1 MKNILFLAVF
11 FCFSITYGQQNN
23 ASFTFTPDKPKQG
36 EPITLVY
43 DEASP
48 SATLKGV
55 SDLTCHVFFGR
66 RDLDPLLIEIPLK
79 KEAGMWRGV
88 VNVEDTSA
96 CIVFFRLVSGENKDD
111 NNGDAWYS
119 IVYRKDGKPVKDG
132 HLRAGNFLLNGRFFN
147 YRHKVNLDQARF
159 HFEQERMLYPE
170 QWRATT
176 GLWDVR
182 MKEDQSPEVQK
193 ALKTELASFYDSH
206 KDDENVVENVITWWG
221 KLGDSAKA
229 DEIRKYEIGKN
240 PKGLVAQL
248 GRSSLIWEAPDNTK
262 RIGLLKQFLTDFP
275 SMDRKA
281 RQMYLPNLFFLQARN
296 NELEAAAEV
305 MNEIEKPEAN
315 LYNEIASRYIEK
327 GENLEKAVAWAK
339 KGVDMVRNPDPAGK
353 PSYMTTNEWMENN
366 KYYAN
371 MILDTYGYGLLKLGK
386 SGEAEVT
393 LEEVYKESKGDDPE
407 INLHYIEVL
416 EKVGKYDKALEV
428 GMEAIAK
435 GKDSPEITDRLKGV
449 YAGKTGEKGTYEDL
463 GKGHKDKFEKMLS
476 DALKMK
482 IERIQKS
489 LKETRLNSPGTDF
502 ILKDMNGAPVSLA
515 ELKGKVVVLDFWATW
530 CGPCK
535 SSFPYLQKVFEKYQN
550 NENVKILAINSW
562 ERLKD
567 YPAQVENAKSFM
579 SSNKYT
585 FPVLIDEKD
594 GDQFIVIGKYEVEGI
609 PTKFILDKKG
619 TIAWKVVGFDNGQY
633 MIDEMTQQIEM
644 LLAE

>member
-1 MKNILFLAVF
+1 
-11 FCFSITYGQQNN
+11 
-23 ASFTFTPDKPKQG
+23 
-36 EPITLVY
+36 
-43 DEASP
+43 
-48 SATLKGV
+48 
-55 SDLTCHVFFGR
+55 
-66 RDLDPLLIEIPLK
+66 
-79 KEAGMWRGV
+79 
-88 VNVEDTSA
+88 
-96 CIVFFRLVSGENKDD
+96 
-111 NNGDAWYS
+111 
-119 IVYRKDGKPVKDG
+119 
-132 HLRAGNFLLNGRFFN
+132 
-147 YRHKVNLDQARF
+147 
-159 HFEQERMLYPE
+159 
-170 QWRATT
+170 
-176 GLWDVR
+176 
-182 MKEDQSPEVQK
+182 
-193 ALKTELASFYDSH
+193 
-206 KDDENVVENVITWWG
+206 
-221 KLGDSAKA
+221 
-229 DEIRKYEIGKN
+229 
-240 PKGLVAQL
+240 
-248 GRSSLIWEAPDNTK
+248 
-262 RIGLLKQFLTDFP
+262 
-275 SMDRKA
+275 
-281 RQMYLPNLFFLQARN
+281 MYLPNLFFLQARN

-386 SGEAEVT
+386 YSDAEIT

-416 EKVGKYDKALEV
+416 DKVGKDDKALEV

-435 GKDSPEITDRLKGV
+435 GKDSPEITNSLKDA
-449 YAGKTGEKGTYEDL
+449 YLGKIGGKGTYEDL
-463 GKGHKDKFEKMLS
+463 AKDHKKKFEKMLS

-489 LKETRLNSPGTDF
+489 LKETRLSSPGTVF
-502 ILKDMNGAPVSLA
+502 TLKDMNGAPVSLA

-535 SSFPYLQKVFEKYQN
+535 SSFPYLQKVYEKYQN

-562 ERLKD
+562 ERQKD
-567 YPAQVENAKSFM
+567 YPAQVDNAKSFM

-585 FPVLIDEKD
+585 FPVLIDEKSE
-594 GDQFIVIGKYEVEGI
+594 DQFIVIGKYEVEGI

-644 LLAE
+644 LLSE